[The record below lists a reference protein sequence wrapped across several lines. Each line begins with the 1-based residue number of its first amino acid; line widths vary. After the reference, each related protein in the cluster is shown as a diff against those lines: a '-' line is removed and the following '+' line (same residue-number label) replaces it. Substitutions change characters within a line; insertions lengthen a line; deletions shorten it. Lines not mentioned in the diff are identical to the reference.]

1 MTTFIQISD
10 EQWKILNDMKLK
22 GESFADVL
30 NKLLKISQRSSL
42 SSIKKEVIGK

>member
-30 NKLLKISQRSSL
+30 NKLLKTSQRSSL
-42 SSIKKEVIGK
+42 GSIKNEVTRK